1 MLYWSIGRTKTMKFE
16 SMSTF
21 PRTKTIV
28 NLWDKASFACAQVG
42 SKWQAQD
49 WLRQFL
55 TCIILLLS
63 SSTMIMDPKMDSGIV
78 CKYYSIDEAIEN
90 GAAPVPISIN
100 KTVDVQCTID
110 IMDHLLACEATWHKG
125 HSLAQT
131 VFSCIYL
138 LRPDR
143 TSSHALLHS
152 YCRVIRATCKAV
164 ISVVSDARTHEIMDP
179 KMDSGI
185 VCKYYSIDEAI
196 ENGAAP
202 VPISINKTVD
212 VQCTIDIMDH
222 LLACEATWHK
232 GHSLAQTVFSCIYLL
247 RPDRTSSHAL
257 LHSYCRVIRAT
268 CKAVISVVSDART
281 HEVKV
286 IRATCKAVI
295 SVVSDARTHEEDD
308 LFTMAYGLPLD
319 GDGDEKCLSL
329 LNAVEETISRQLRAC
344 KAPSSRRRVLEDMEP
359 LQTNL
364 DLEEGYCKAL
374 LCRLRFRKHFYHVLT
389 SMRRPQGRG
398 LELARKHIATC
409 LSELDCIYRSSDFLR
424 SSASGTSEDGIEDRT
439 TASGCQ
445 PIGFDASLNCRLS
458 APTPPRAI
466 KILSWKKAIEYFV
479 KLLHDLDIIC
489 SYSLDPSLEG
499 VLQFVVQFQKSQ
511 PDLVARAHLQ
521 LLLVQ
526 DGKLYGRD
534 SMFAVITRA
543 AVLPEVAKNHDVQK
557 NEYFVQ
563 LGQLVINMLKIL
575 CTNAAWQRRKL
586 GKMLQDWRVIYV
598 QLELAFRKEFG
609 EVSSIPEDEN
619 VCVKIFQH
627 ILLWV
632 EEQTYWIA
640 SRFLILGFELELYS
654 PSEYCM
660 RKHILR
666 WQQRMTWMLAALRN
680 EHMILQS
687 RNPFNTE
694 QERFIQH
701 FELLQKACILDH
713 VSFHSFRESTT
724 YARLST
730 LVMYN
735 YFKDAQ
741 RIAKEAKSSF
751 SNDPDKLAEL
761 RKIEQVAEHNS
772 IALNVISRVGA
783 LDPTLKASFE
793 FGHHPYFATAV
804 VKRS

>member
-1 MLYWSIGRTKTMKFE
+1 MA
-16 SMSTF
+16 
-21 PRTKTIV
+21 
-28 NLWDKASFACAQVG
+28 D
-42 SKWQAQD
+42 D
-49 WLRQFL
+49 
-55 TCIILLLS
+55 
-63 SSTMIMDPKMDSGIV
+63 
-78 CKYYSIDEAIEN
+78 
-90 GAAPVPISIN
+90 AAAEVSVP
-100 KTVDVQCTID
+100 
-110 IMDHLLACEATWHKG
+110 E
-125 HSLAQT
+125 
-131 VFSCIYL
+131 
-138 LRPDR
+138 R
-143 TSSHALLHS
+143 TSIPSGDDSVWADVSPLLESACKDLRDGELIHGDNFNLFAAMSAL
-152 YCRVIRATCKAV
+152 
-164 ISVVSDARTHEIMDP
+164 EIMDP

-257 LHSYCRVIRAT
+257 LHSYCR
-268 CKAVISVVSDART
+268 
-281 HEVKV
+281 V

-660 RKHILR
+660 VYWYIYVVLIKLSEKTHLKMAAKNDMGKRKGKKKRDYPKDVAREYRIPPAVLFL
-666 WQQRMTWMLAALRN
+666 QCQICLAEGLTMMLAALRN

-687 RNPFNTE
+687 RNAFNTE